1 VRHEQERSAAA
12 WGYLKESG
20 DTGMN
25 FCGVCLAEDSRA
37 LRSLR
42 CYKWGVGHKP
52 PH

>member
-12 WGYLKESG
+12 CGYLKESG